1 MISQIPPKH
10 AEGPTLTVRMRPTV
24 ELLTWAYTRWAILG
38 SNQ

>member
-10 AEGPTLTVRMRPTV
+10 AEGLTLTVRMRPAI
-24 ELLTWAYTRWAILG
+24 ELLTRAYTWWAILG